1 MADELK
7 KLLKMHKVELQS
19 AARRSMLWFEQQ
31 AFNLL
36 EVNNASYTEMLSN
49 SNKRDVHVTIRPG
62 NMYFFAYD
70 AKWKDKLPYFDMF
83 PLCLPYAPTADGFIG
98 LNLHYLPYDY
108 RIRLLDRLMDFASD
122 DKLDN
127 QTKILYSWQL
137 LQGVSKFKAAIPCI
151 KSYLH
156 SHVRS
161 NFRIIRPE
169 DWATAAMLPM
179 ERFSGSDKFT
189 VWADSLSKF

>member
-7 KLLKMHKVELQS
+7 KLFKMHKVELEQ
-19 AARRSMLWFEQQ
+19 AARKSTRWFEQQ
-31 AFNLL
+31 AFNLF
-36 EVNNASYTEMLSN
+36 EVQDSDHTRLLDSA
-49 SNKRDVHVTIRPG
+49 NKRDIHVTVYPG

-70 AKWKDKLPYFDMF
+70 AKLKDKLPYFDMF

-108 RIRLLDRLMDFASD
+108 RIRLLDRLMDFATD
-122 DKLDN
+122 NYMDNKTKLF
-127 QTKILYSWQL
+127 YSWQL
-137 LQGVSKFKAAIPCI
+137 LQGVSKYAAAKPCI

-161 NFRIIRPE
+161 DFRVVRPA

-179 ERFSGSDKFT
+179 ERFSGSDKWT
-189 VWADSLSKF
+189 VWADSLGKI